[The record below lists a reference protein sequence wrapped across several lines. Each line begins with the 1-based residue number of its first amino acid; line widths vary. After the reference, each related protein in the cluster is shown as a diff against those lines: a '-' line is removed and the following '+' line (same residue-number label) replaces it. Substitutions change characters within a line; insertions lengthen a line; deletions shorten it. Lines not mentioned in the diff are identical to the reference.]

1 MYPTYVC
8 KQYKPHSVYNIAQ
21 CMSRAFHAVSRA
33 LAECSTV
40 EAVCSKGGGTV
51 SFQIVFRDDGGGG
64 GGGGGFLL
72 CMA

>member
-1 MYPTYVC
+1 
-8 KQYKPHSVYNIAQ
+8 
-21 CMSRAFHAVSRA
+21 MSRAFHAVSRA